1 MDIHWCSLDSLHSL
15 HRHCLLISLVRLDSW
30 NCRLNNCSCWLG
42 NCCSCNCS
50 AFNSLASS
58 HFLLNSMFN
67 SFFLSWILDF
77 FFNSLLWNV
86 VSLSLIANFWNIF
99 YLMINNLV
107 FSDVFIYWN
116 SNSLFKLVIFSN
128 YLFIRNIFKSA
139 FSSHNLTKL
148 RSNSC
153 SLKQNSLSYWFN
165 IRLSTHHSSFNNNWL
180 ALYWWRTA
188 STSDYLTS
196 HSSSH
201 CWKLNLLWSIRSG
214 ICWLCNCCAY
224 HLSSLNRTGHHN
236 WLLYGINSVDH
247 MSWRAYCALDLL
259 LTKHRLGIKNS
270 WLCHLRCGIFNWGCW
285 NTLVNYSLL
294 SSKR

>member
-1 MDIHWCSLDSLHSL
+1 MCHWHLCHWHLCHWHLCHWYHLHLCHWHLL
-15 HRHCLLISLVRLDSW
+15 HWHLCICCRHKWSSYYLLWILSRHCLLISLVRLDSW

-50 AFNSLASS
+50 TFNSLASS
-58 HFLLNSMFN
+58 HFLLNSMLN
-67 SFFLSWILDF
+67 SFFLSWVLDF

-99 YLMINNLV
+99 YLMVNNLV

-116 SNSLFKLVIFSN
+116 SNSLFKLVIFSY
-128 YLFIRNIFKSA
+128 YLLIRNIFKSA
-139 FSSHNLTKL
+139 FSSHNLTKF

-180 ALYWWRTA
+180 ALYWWRAA

-201 CWKLNLLWSIRSG
+201 CWKLNLLWSIGSG
-214 ICWLCNCCAY
+214 ISGLCV
-224 HLSSLNRTGHHN
+224 LS
-236 WLLYGINSVDH
+236 INS
-247 MSWRAYCALDLL
+247 WR
-259 LTKHRLGIKNS
+259 
-270 WLCHLRCGIFNWGCW
+270 LCYHICHW
-285 NTLVNYSLL
+285 
-294 SSKR
+294 